1 MSAERSTLANL
12 DRSMRETFG
21 WYTVSKKEFRDAIR
35 SKGLW
40 LLGLVFTTA
49 FIAPVAVA
57 LYTDFAAGGSVTAQA
72 LQEQGM
78 QLLIRGIY
86 LNMVTLLLPIVA
98 IFVGYAAIS
107 KERTSGS
114 LKLLLS
120 LPHSRR
126 DVIVG
131 KVLGRCAVLGVPLVA
146 ALSLTAIFITAS
158 NLAFKPGQFALF
170 SLFTVVFA
178 LVFVAITVSI
188 SGVFEKSSW
197 SGVANFIVYFY
208 MTFLWNAGANGI
220 GSALQD
226 YLGVTGSIR
235 WHIVLVLKLVNP
247 NQAYK
252 TLVDSLLS
260 SGSVAEYQTPELA
273 ARLGMFGGGA
283 DRQTICTEVL
293 AGNWA
298 TRTMQ
303 IFGQSQQ
310 VPVCESGGS
319 VPFIYSDP
327 AVFVFMLVWVGIAAA
342 VSFYTFNL
350 ADL

>member
-1 MSAERSTLANL
+1 MSAGTSTLGDIDQTL
-12 DRSMRETFG
+12 RDTFG

-49 FIAPVAVA
+49 FVAPIAVA

-86 LNMVTLLLPIVA
+86 LNMVTLLLPVVA

-131 KVLGRCAVLGVPLVA
+131 KVLGRCAVLGVPLVISLA
-146 ALSLTAIFITAS
+146 LTAIFITAS
-158 NLAFKPGQFALF
+158 NLTFKPEQFGLF

-178 LVFVAITVSI
+178 LVFVSITVSI
-188 SGVFEKSSW
+188 SGVFKKSSW
-197 SGVANFIVYFY
+197 SGVANFVVYFY

-220 GSALQD
+220 GDALQE
-226 YLGVTGSIR
+226 YLNVTGAVR
-235 WHIVLVLKLVNP
+235 WHTVLLLKLVNP

-260 SGSVAEYQTPELA
+260 SGETPVMT
-273 ARLGMFGGGA
+273 ARLNMFGRGA
-283 DRQTICTEVL
+283 NREVICTDVL
-293 AGNWA
+293 NAVWG
-298 TRTMQ
+298 TRT
-303 IFGQSQQ
+303 INLGGQTAE
-310 VPVCESGGS
+310 VPVCEGPAS
-319 VPFIYSDP
+319 VPFVYTDP
-327 AVFVFMLVWVGIAAA
+327 AVLVFMLVWVGIAAA
-342 VSFYTFNL
+342 ISYKTFNL